1 MNLVED
7 RHSAFVEKNAGPL
20 ASRSWG
26 VLFILIGAL
35 LELGELGY
43 ARTCFDALW
52 PSFLVAEGFSRFFVS
67 VQGFSIVHDVL
78 AAWPLV
84 LIGAGLAVLLAA
96 SWSERRG

>member
-1 MNLVED
+1 MNTVGD
-7 RHSAFVEKNAGPL
+7 RHSAVVETNSNPL
-20 ASRSWG
+20 ASRPWG
-26 VLFILIGAL
+26 ALFILIGAL

-67 VQGFSIVHDVL
+67 GLSHSILRDVFS
-78 AAWPLV
+78 AWPLV

-96 SWSERRG
+96 SWSESRG